1 VPYAARDAALCHQL
15 RLGGDVGAEEKYA
28 MVTSTLREL
37 DLAHVADNRTGSGES
52 AGGLSG
58 GHKRRL
64 TVAIELVTSP
74 GLN

>member
-1 VPYAARDAALCHQL
+1 
-15 RLGGDVGAEEKYA
+15 